1 MIFVRPIEDYIGD
14 FLDTMHVINRIVI
27 IIIFMI
33 TILLLLLTIFAIT
46 VIILRRIR

>member
-33 TILLLLLTIFAIT
+33 TILLLLLLF
-46 VIILRRIR
+46 LLLLLLY